1 MRGALVRFLLLVAAV
16 VMLTFA
22 LPRTLPGD
30 PTEALGD
37 AGAASV
43 RVLPEETRQAL
54 RAYYGLDRPL
64 PVQFGRY
71 LIRLAHFDFGQ
82 SYSLHRPVRALIG
95 ERLPYTLALVGTSL
109 VISAALGAVLG
120 VVAAWQAGSR
130 LDRWLVNGF
139 LGIGALPEFLVG
151 LILIVSFA
159 VTWPV
164 LPASGAA
171 TPFLSVDTSGTLA
184 GLWDRL
190 QHFALPALTLTLGSL
205 PHFFYL
211 MRNATVPVR
220 DAPYLVAARAKGL
233 TEGRLAG
240 RHAARSAVL
249 PVVSLFG
256 IRVAFVAGGAL
267 VVERLFS
274 YPGVGVLMV
283 QAVWARD
290 YPVLEGCFLL
300 LSLSVLVL
308 NLLVDAILTRVDP
321 RVRGTRAWS

>member
-1 MRGALVRFLLLVAAV
+1 MRGAFLRFLLLVAAV
-16 VMLTFA
+16 VVLTFA
-22 LPRTLPGD
+22 LPRAFPGD

-37 AGAASV
+37 TGGASV
-43 RVLPEETRQAL
+43 RVLPEEARAAL

-71 LIRLAHFDFGQ
+71 LVRLEHLDLGQ
-82 SYSLHRPVRALIG
+82 SFALHRPVRALIG

-109 VISAALGAVLG
+109 AVSAALGIALG
-120 VVAAWQAGSR
+120 ILSAWRAGST
-130 LDRWLVNGF
+130 LDRWLLGGF

-151 LILIVSFA
+151 LVLIVAFA
-159 VTWPV
+159 VRWPV
-164 LPASGAA
+164 LPASGAT
-171 TPFLSVDTSGTLA
+171 TPFLSADTPGGLA
-184 GLWDRL
+184 QAWDRL
-190 QHFALPALTLTLGSL
+190 RHFVLPGLTLTLGSL

-220 DAPYLVAARAKGL
+220 DAPYLVTARAKGL
-233 TEGRLAG
+233 TEGRLAA

-256 IRVAFVAGGAL
+256 IRVAFVVGGVL
-267 VVERLFS
+267 VVERLFG
-274 YPGVGVLMV
+274 YPGVGLLMV

-300 LSLSVLVL
+300 LSLSVLAW
-308 NLLVDAILTRVDP
+308 NLLVDGILMRVDP
-321 RVRGTRAWS
+321 RIREAE